1 MQPVLA
7 SLSAVDMTESRS
19 TMSSQ
24 PPEHSD
30 PIAKSF
36 EMSWQFRTVTFRVGT
51 LNLLPKHCFPDL
63 IATASSS
70 ASMYVRSMSTSWL
83 ESTSIPSLLTA
94 RTSSP
99 GAPQLGC
106 WSAWIL
112 ML

>member
-1 MQPVLA
+1 MHPVLA

-24 PPEHSD
+24 PPEHSL

-63 IATASSS
+63 IATCETVSEAFRIS
-70 ASMYVRSMSTSWL
+70 
-83 ESTSIPSLLTA
+83 
-94 RTSSP
+94 
-99 GAPQLGC
+99 
-106 WSAWIL
+106 
-112 ML
+112 